1 MSATKTSLAVAAL
14 ENGTVIDHIPSA
26 SLFKVVRLLG
36 LEQMESGVTIGN
48 NLPSSRLGHKGIIK
62 LENIEFDTDTLNR
75 IAIIAP
81 TATVNVIRNYDVYR
95 KGCVE
100 LPSLLKGIVRCPNP
114 KCISNHEPMST
125 QFVVEPGEEVR
136 LRCRYCNHSI
146 KGEDA
151 TTV

>member
-14 ENGTVIDHIPSA
+14 QNGTVIDHIPSA

-36 LEQMESGVTIGN
+36 LEQIESGVTIGN
-48 NLPSSRLGHKGIIK
+48 NLPSSLLGRKGIIK
-62 LENIEFDTDTLNR
+62 LENIELDTDTLNR

-81 TATVNVIRNYDVYR
+81 TATVNVIRDYEVYR
-95 KGCVE
+95 KGAVE
-100 LPSLLKGIVRCPNP
+100 LPEVLKGIVRCPNP

-125 QFVVEPGEEVR
+125 QFVVVSDGDVR
-136 LRCRYCNHSI
+136 LRCHYCNHSI

-151 TTV
+151 ETV